1 MRVPVLSAEEVQ
13 VLLTHLEKCSPRN
26 NLIIRF
32 MLQCGL
38 RAGEVSDLN
47 IENVWRAGYVHPA
60 VYLPRSTTK
69 GHVARYVDM
78 PRPVKELV
86 GAYVAALDKVRS
98 PLSPES
104 PLFMGL
110 FDRGRLQ
117 VSGIER
123 LTAKICK
130 DAIGRTVH
138 PHLLRHTFAT
148 ILLNYTNIRV
158 VQMLLGHAKLNTTEI
173 YLHPNS
179 EECRTAVNQAFN
191 R

>member
-1 MRVPVLSAEEVQ
+1 MRVPVLSTEEVQ
-13 VLLTHLEKCSPRN
+13 VLLTHLEKCSSRN

-38 RAGEVSDLN
+38 RAGEVSALN

-86 GAYVAALDKVRS
+86 MRYIDVEEKRRTELPPDA
-98 PLSPES
+98 
-104 PLFMGL
+104 PLFYGM

-123 LTAKICK
+123 LTAQISKE
-130 DAIGRTVH
+130 AVGRTVH
-138 PHLLRHTFAT
+138 PHLLRHTYAT
-148 ILLNYTNIRV
+148 VLLNYTNIRV
-158 VQMLLGHAKLNTTEI
+158 VQILLGHAKLGTTEI

-179 EECRTAVNQAFN
+179 EECRNAVNQAFN

>member
-13 VLLTHLEKCSPRN
+13 VLLTHLEKCSTRN

-38 RAGEVSDLN
+38 RAGEVSALN
-47 IENVWRAGYVHPA
+47 VGYVWRAGFVHPA

-78 PRPVKELV
+78 PQPVRDLV
-86 GAYVAALDKVRS
+86 KVHIGAEMERGKCQT
-98 PLSPES
+98 PEA
-104 PLFMGL
+104 PLFLGL

-123 LTAKICK
+123 LTAQISKQ
-130 DAIGRTVH
+130 AIGREIH
-138 PHLLRHTFAT
+138 PHVLRHTYAT
-148 ILLNYTNIRV
+148 ILIRFTNIRV
-158 VQMLLGHAKLNTTEI
+158 VQQLLGHAKMGTTEI

-179 EECRTAVNQAFN
+179 EECRTAVNHAFN

>member
-1 MRVPVLSAEEVQ
+1 MMTAPAVTSEPPTRTFQ
-13 VLLTHLEKCSPRN
+13 EKCSPRN

-38 RAGEVSDLN
+38 RAGEVSALN
-47 IENVWRAGYVHPA
+47 VENVWRAGYVHPA

-86 GAYVAALDKVRS
+86 GTYVTALDKVRS

-104 PLFMGL
+104 PLFQGL
-110 FDRGRLQ
+110 FNRGRLM
-117 VSGIER
+117 VSGVER
-123 LTAKICK
+123 LTAIISEA
-130 DAIGRTVH
+130 AIGRVIH
-138 PHLLRHTFAT
+138 PHVLRHTFAT

-158 VQMLLGHAKLNTTEI
+158 VQILLGHAKMGTTEI

-179 EECRTAVNQAFN
+179 EECRNAVNQAFN